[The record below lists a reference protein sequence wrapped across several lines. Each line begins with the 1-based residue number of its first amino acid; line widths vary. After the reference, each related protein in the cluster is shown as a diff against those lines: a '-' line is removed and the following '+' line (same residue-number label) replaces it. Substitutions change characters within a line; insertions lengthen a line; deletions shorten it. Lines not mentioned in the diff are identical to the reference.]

1 MSEKKKELTTMEATF
16 LEALRGEAKGDL
28 RAAMKLAG
36 YSDNTSV
43 SVLMRQ
49 LKNEIIEVAQEM
61 LAAGSIKAVLGLD
74 DVMDKPNA
82 LGAKNKIAA
91 AKEILDRAGIVKP
104 SGEVNLSIPEGG
116 LIILPAKGAKKP
128 EEVIE

>member
-74 DVMDKPNA
+74 DVMDKPNS